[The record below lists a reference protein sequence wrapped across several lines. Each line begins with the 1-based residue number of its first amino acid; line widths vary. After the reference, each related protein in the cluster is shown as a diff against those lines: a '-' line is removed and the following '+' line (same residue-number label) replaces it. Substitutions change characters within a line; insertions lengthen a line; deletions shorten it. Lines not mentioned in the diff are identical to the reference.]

1 MRASH
6 PVWFGFSVKELVGGA
21 EGSFLPGVNNDKSVP
36 WATNTARAERTKTI
50 NNTEQ
55 LGPGTEWIEG
65 EAEED
70 HEVSHKTIL

>member
-6 PVWFGFSVKELVGGA
+6 TVWFGFSVKELVGGA
-21 EGSFLPGVNNDKSVP
+21 EGSFLPGVNNKSVP

-55 LGPGTEWIEG
+55 LGAGTEWIEG